1 MEVHNHNAAEGPHP
15 IEVHNERLK
24 DMISGGSEDLDSWN
38 SLISEIEKTYPD
50 DRNTIC
56 LAFDSFLSKFPLCHW
71 NWKRYAYHEAR
82 LCNAEKAVEIFER
95 AVESTPFSV
104 GLWVDYCT
112 FAVSSFE
119 DPFDIRRLFTK
130 GISLVGKDY
139 FCHVLWDKYMSFE
152 FSQEKWG
159 LLALVYVQALRFP
172 TKKLHKYYENFKKLV
187 TNLEEETLHLSD
199 DSREVQLKELSDA
212 TVVLSNKEI
221 VQVVKDLQDPSDS
234 SVRLKALYKYRYYG
248 DQLYQKACQLE
259 EKIKIFESNV
269 QRRYFQATPLDNG
282 ELKNWHEY
290 IDFIEKQDD
299 FDWALKLYERCLIS
313 CANYPEFWIR
323 YVDFMETKG
332 GRELA
337 MFALERATKGFS
349 KNVPEIHLFTA
360 RYMEQ
365 IGDPD
370 GARAS
375 FPPINTDW
383 DSCFIQYVTNRANM
397 EKRLGNCSAA
407 CDIYRRAI
415 NMAVKEQK
423 LQCIPMLYIGYYRL
437 RHMITASVEA
447 ARDVIIDGI
456 KRFPGCRLLYE
467 ELIRFAMVHEGAK
480 QLSIVDSV
488 IANAISPVSDVS
500 QDLDIKDRESISILF
515 LELVDLCGSISEIR
529 KAWSRHI
536 KLFPQFIRTNTS
548 SKHIGT
554 EKSSLNSFTEQRR
567 NFSYVLVNQPS
578 KGPSS
583 GHRIQLSKGEQV
595 HLLTLKDGKQP
606 DQLSAEPS
614 LVVVNGKDVPGKQ
627 EQLSPEMEDLSSG
640 NGSVKNELSFD
651 PVVQSKDDSSAPMEL
666 SHGPSQQR
674 REDLPMDFSYDSI
687 PQPGEDVSK
696 SPGPVL
702 DFKEPSRPLSVLEAS
717 QEHPSSEIIK
727 RDQDAELE
735 QTLMPVSLE
744 NLSLVSGERESQDFV
759 AMHSDD
765 LESGEEIPSSS
776 TGRPQDPVNDGH
788 GPASCSS
795 PATCLYSESAQTHP
809 GPVTAESSQQ
819 INDTV
824 AVPERGSSKV
834 PNQPA
839 GYDQQQQPQRAAS
852 QEPRLRDSQGDSQI
866 QQGLD
871 KATVQC
877 QSGTSQGNIPSN
889 QCWTLNNML
898 QQISMSG
905 NHPQASSSPVSYS
918 QPSTAQHSVHNSQQI
933 GLNPHHEVLN
943 QTSQHI
949 SLSENHP
956 QMSSSHASF
965 SQPSTPQHSGQS
977 SQQVGPLHHQEALNQ
992 TSQHHYQQQHLLHGQ
1007 YQQHQLQMQQ
1017 PYTSIQQQQM
1027 HSHPSQQLYQQQQ
1040 LIQQQQQQQSQQ
1052 QTPLLQQQQYF
1063 QQIQSLQ
1070 YPQQQYPQHQLQYLP
1085 QAQQLWQQ
1093 KFQQQAQQ
1101 MQPQEGQQTQQY
1113 YLQTQEQQLEQYR
1126 QSQLAYQMQQHGYQL
1141 LLHQYQVHQQGYQS
1155 MQQQQQWQ
1163 EQGHLQLQQYS
1174 HVQQQ
1179 QYHHLEQQTDE
1190 EYNQTHQGQQVVE
1203 QRSSGTP
1210 APESESPETARQPH
1224 SAEKSRYSV
1233 SPYRRPPA
1241 HGISPSHSTGTLASE
1256 ASSLSRTISSRD
1268 Q

>member
-1 MEVHNHNAAEGPHP
+1 MKSFRGQSPEHGRYASRCVND
-15 IEVHNERLK
+15 IETN
-24 DMISGGSEDLDSWN
+24 
-38 SLISEIEKTYPD
+38 D
-50 DRNTIC
+50 DRNAIC

-112 FAVSSFE
+112 FAATLFE

-159 LLALVYVQALRFP
+159 FLALVYVQALRFP

-187 TNLEEETLHLSD
+187 TNLEEEILHLSD
-199 DSREVQLKELSDA
+199 DSREVQIKELSDA

-221 VQVVKDLQDPSDS
+221 AQVVKDLQDPSDS
-234 SVRLKALYKYRYYG
+234 SVRLKALSKYRYCG

-259 EKIKIFESNV
+259 EKIKSFESNI
-269 QRRYFQATPLDNG
+269 QRRYFQETPLDND
-282 ELKNWHEY
+282 ELRNWHDY
-290 IDFIEKQDD
+290 LDLIEKEDD
-299 FDWALKLYERCLIS
+299 FDWVLKLYERCLIT

-323 YVDFMETKG
+323 YVDFMESKG

-337 MFALERATKGFS
+337 MFALERATKVFL

-365 IGDPD
+365 IGDRD
-370 GARAS
+370 GARTS
-375 FPPINTDW
+375 FPPMNTDW
-383 DSCFIQYVTNRANM
+383 GSCFIQYVTNRANM

-407 CDIYRRAI
+407 CDIYKRAI
-415 NMAVKEQK
+415 NMAVKEKK

-467 ELIRFAMVHEGAK
+467 ELIRFAMVHEGTK

-488 IANAISPVSDVS
+488 IANAISPVSDIS
-500 QDLDIKDRESISILF
+500 QDLDIKDRESISTLF

-536 KLFPQFIRTNTS
+536 KLFPHFIRTNTS

-567 NFSYVLVNQPS
+567 NISYVLVNQPS

-583 GHRIQLSKGEQV
+583 GHMIQLSKGEQV
-595 HLLTLKDGKQP
+595 HLLALKDGKQP
-606 DQLSAEPS
+606 DQLSAQPS
-614 LVVVNGKDVPGKQ
+614 LAAVNGKDVTGKQ
-627 EQLSPEMEDLSSG
+627 EELSPKMEDLSSG
-640 NGSVKNELSFD
+640 NGSGKNELSFD
-651 PVVQSKDDSSAPMEL
+651 PVVQSKDDSSATMEL

-687 PQPGEDVSK
+687 PQLGGDVSK
-696 SPGPVL
+696 SPGPFL

-727 RDQDAELE
+727 RDQNVELE
-735 QTLMPVSLE
+735 QQPMPVSLE

-776 TGRPQDPVNDGH
+776 MGRPQDLVNDGN

-795 PATCLYSESAQTHP
+795 PATCLYSKSAQTHP

-824 AVPERGSSKV
+824 ADPESSCSKV

-852 QEPRLRDSQGDSQI
+852 QEPRLHDSQGDSLI
-866 QQGLD
+866 QQVLD

-877 QSGTSQGNIPSN
+877 QSGTSQGNIPSD
-889 QCWTLNNML
+889 QCWTLNNMP
-898 QQISMSG
+898 QQISISG
-905 NHPQASSSPVSYS
+905 NHPQVSSSPVYYS

-933 GLNPHHEVLN
+933 GPNPRHEALN

-949 SLSENHP
+949 SLSENYP

-977 SQQVGPLHHQEALNQ
+977 SQQIGPLYHQETLNQ
-992 TSQHHYQQQHLLHGQ
+992 TSQHHYQQQYLLHGQ

-1027 HSHPSQQLYQQQQ
+1027 HPHPSQQLYQQQQ

-1052 QTPLLQQQQYF
+1052 QTPLQQQQQYF
-1063 QQIQSLQ
+1063 QQIQSSQ
-1070 YPQQQYPQHQLQYLP
+1070 YLHQLQYLP

-1093 KFQQQAQQ
+1093 QFQQQAQQ
-1101 MQPQEGQQTQQY
+1101 MQPQEGQQTQQH
-1113 YLQTQEQQLEQYR
+1113 YLQTQEQQLEQYH

-1155 MQQQQQWQ
+1155 MQQQQQQQWQ
-1163 EQGHLQLQQYS
+1163 QQYS
-1174 HVQQQ
+1174 HLQQQ
-1179 QYHHLEQQTDE
+1179 QYHHVEQQMDE
-1190 EYNQTHQGQQVVE
+1190 EYNQTHQV
-1203 QRSSGTP
+1203 
-1210 APESESPETARQPH
+1210 
-1224 SAEKSRYSV
+1224 
-1233 SPYRRPPA
+1233 
-1241 HGISPSHSTGTLASE
+1241 L
-1256 ASSLSRTISSRD
+1256 LSY
-1268 Q
+1268 

>member
-1 MEVHNHNAAEGPHP
+1 MEVHNNNAADGPHS
-15 IEVHNERLK
+15 IQVHNERLK

-50 DRNTIC
+50 DSNTIC

-71 NWKRYAYHEAR
+71 HWKRYAYHEAR

-159 LLALVYVQALRFP
+159 FLTLVYVQALRFP

-187 TNLEEETLHLSD
+187 TNLEEEILHLTD

-221 VQVVKDLQDPSDS
+221 AQVVKDLQDPSGG
-234 SVRLKALYKYRYYG
+234 SVRLKALYRYRYCG

-259 EKIKIFESNV
+259 EKIKSFESNI
-269 QRRYFQATPLDNG
+269 QRRYFQATPLDND
-282 ELKNWHEY
+282 ELKNWHDY
-290 IDFIEKQDD
+290 LDFIEKQDD

-323 YVDFMETKG
+323 YVDFMETRG

-337 MFALERATKGFS
+337 MFALERATKVFS

-375 FPPINTDW
+375 FPPINADW
-383 DSCFIQYVTNRANM
+383 DSCFIQYVSNRANM

-407 CDIYRRAI
+407 CDIYKRTI

-437 RHMITASVEA
+437 KHMITASVEA

-456 KRFPGCRLLYE
+456 NRFPGCRLLYE
-467 ELIRFAMVHEGAK
+467 ELIRFAMVHEGTK
-480 QLSIVDSV
+480 QLSIVHSV
-488 IANAISPVSDVS
+488 IVNAISPVSDVS
-500 QDLDIKDRESISILF
+500 QDLDIKDRESISLLF

-554 EKSSLNSFTEQRR
+554 KKSSLNNFIEQRR
-567 NFSYVLVNQPS
+567 NISYVLVNQPS
-578 KGPSS
+578 KGTSS
-583 GHRIQLSKGEQV
+583 GHTIQLSEGEQV

-606 DQLSAEPS
+606 DQLSADQS
-614 LVVVNGKDVPGKQ
+614 LAVVNDKDVTGQQK
-627 EQLSPEMEDLSSG
+627 QLSPEMEDLSSG
-640 NGSVKNELSFD
+640 NGSGKNELSFD
-651 PVVQSKDDSSAPMEL
+651 PVVQSKDDSSTPMEL

-674 REDLPMDFSYDSI
+674 RENLPGPMDFSYDSI
-687 PQPGEDVSK
+687 PQPGEDVSI

-702 DFKEPSRPLSVLEAS
+702 DLKEPSRPLSVLEAS
-717 QEHPSSEIIK
+717 QEDIIN
-727 RDQDAELE
+727 RDQDVELK
-735 QTLMPVSLE
+735 QPPMPVSLE

-765 LESGEEIPSSS
+765 LESGEEILSSS
-776 TGRPQDPVNDGH
+776 SGRPQDPVNDGN
-788 GPASCSS
+788 GPVGCLS
-795 PATCLYSESAQTHP
+795 PSTCLFSESAQTHP
-809 GPVTAESSQQ
+809 GPVTAESSQL
-819 INDTV
+819 NDTV
-824 AVPERGSSKV
+824 AVPESGNSKV

-852 QEPRLRDSQGDSQI
+852 QEPCLCDSQGDSEI
-866 QQGLD
+866 QQVLD

-877 QSGTSQGNIPSN
+877 QTGTSQGNILSN
-889 QCWTLNNML
+889 QCWTLNNMP

-905 NHPQASSSPVSYS
+905 NHPLASSSPVSYS
-918 QPSTAQHSVHNSQQI
+918 QPSTALHSVHDSQQS
-933 GLNPHHEVLN
+933 GPDPHHEALN
-943 QTSQHI
+943 QKSQHI

-956 QMSSSHASF
+956 QMSSSPASF
-965 SQPSTPQHSGQS
+965 SQPSTPQHFRQS
-977 SQQVGPLHHQEALNQ
+977 SQQIGPLHNQEALNQ
-992 TSQHHYQQQHLLHGQ
+992 TSQHHYQQQHLLPGQ

-1027 HSHPSQQLYQQQQ
+1027 HPHPSQQHYQQQQ
-1040 LIQQQQQQQSQQ
+1040 LIQQQQQQQNQQ
-1052 QTPLLQQQQYF
+1052 QTPLLQQQQQQQQYF

-1070 YPQQQYPQHQLQYLP
+1070 YPQQQYLLHQLQYLP

-1093 KFQQQAQQ
+1093 QFQLQAQQ
-1101 MQPQEGQQTQQY
+1101 MQPQEGQQTQQH

-1126 QSQLAYQMQQHGYQL
+1126 QSQELAYQMQQHGYQL
-1141 LLHQYQVHQQGYQS
+1141 LLHQYQVHQQ
-1155 MQQQQQWQ
+1155 QQQQWQ
-1163 EQGHLQLQQYS
+1163 QQGHLQLQQYS
-1174 HVQQQ
+1174 DLQQQ

-1203 QRSSGTP
+1203 PHSSGTP
-1210 APESESPETARQPH
+1210 APETESPESARQPH
-1224 SAEKSRYSV
+1224 SAEKSGYSV
-1233 SPYRRPPA
+1233 SPYRRAPA
-1241 HGISPSHSTGTLASE
+1241 HGISPSHSMGTLASE
-1256 ASSLSRTISSRD
+1256 ASSFSRTNSSRD

>member
-1 MEVHNHNAAEGPHP
+1 MELHNHNAPDGPHLVQ
-15 IEVHNERLK
+15 VHNERLK

-112 FAVSSFE
+112 FAMSSFE

-159 LLALVYVQALRFP
+159 SLALVYVQALCFP

-187 TNLEEETLHLSD
+187 TNLEEEILHLSD
-199 DSREVQLKELSDA
+199 DSRDVQLKELSSA
-212 TVVLSNKEI
+212 TAVLSNKEI
-221 VQVVKDLQDPSDS
+221 VQVVKDLQDPSDD
-234 SVRLKALYKYRYYG
+234 SVRLKALYKYRYCG

-259 EKIKIFESNV
+259 EKIKSFESNI
-269 QRRYFQATPLDNG
+269 QRRYFQATPLDND
-282 ELKNWHEY
+282 ELKNWHDY
-290 IDFIEKQDD
+290 LDFIEKQDD

-332 GRELA
+332 GRELS
-337 MFALERATKGFS
+337 MFALERATKVFS

-407 CDIYRRAI
+407 SDIYKRAI

-437 RHMITASVEA
+437 THMITASLEV

-467 ELIRFAMVHEGAK
+467 F
-480 QLSIVDSV
+480 
-488 IANAISPVSDVS
+488 
-500 QDLDIKDRESISILF
+500 
-515 LELVDLCGSISEIR
+515 VDLCGSISEIR

-548 SKHIGT
+548 SNHIGT

-567 NFSYVLVNQPS
+567 NISYVLVNQPS

-583 GHRIQLSKGEQV
+583 DHMIQLSKGEQAQ
-595 HLLTLKDGKQP
+595 LLPLKDGKQP

-614 LVVVNGKDVPGKQ
+614 VAVVKGKDATGKQ
-627 EQLSPEMEDLSSG
+627 EQISPEVEDLSSG
-640 NGSVKNELSFD
+640 NGSGKNELSFD
-651 PVVQSKDDSSAPMEL
+651 PLVQSKDDSSTPMEL

-674 REDLPMDFSYDSI
+674 RDDLPGPMDFSYDSI

-702 DFKEPSRPLSVLEAS
+702 DFKEPSRPLSVLETS
-717 QEHPSSEIIK
+717 QERPSSEIINQV
-727 RDQDAELE
+727 QDVELE
-735 QTLMPVSLE
+735 QPPVPVSLE
-744 NLSLVSGERESQDFV
+744 NLSLISEEMESQDLV

-765 LESGEEIPSSS
+765 LKGGEEIRSSS
-776 TGRPQDPVNDGH
+776 TGIPPDPVNDGD

-795 PATCLYSESAQTHP
+795 P
-809 GPVTAESSQQ
+809 GPVTAGSSQQ
-819 INDTV
+819 IYDTA
-824 AVPERGSSKV
+824 AVPESGSSKV
-834 PNQPA
+834 SNQPA
-839 GYDQQQQPQRAAS
+839 GYDQQQQSQRADS
-852 QEPRLRDSQGDSQI
+852 QEPRLLDSQGDSQF
-866 QQGLD
+866 QQVLD
-871 KATVQC
+871 KAPVHS

-889 QCWTLNNML
+889 ECWTLNNMP

-905 NHPQASSSPVSYS
+905 NHLQASSSPVSYS
-918 QPSTAQHSVHNSQQI
+918 QPSPAHYSVHNSQQI
-933 GLNPHHEVLN
+933 GPNPHHEALN

-956 QMSSSHASF
+956 QMSSPHASF
-965 SQPSTPQHSGQS
+965 SEPSTPQHSGQS
-977 SQQVGPLHHQEALNQ
+977 SQQIGPSHHQEALNQ
-992 TSQHHYQQQHLLHGQ
+992 TSQNYYQQQHLSHGQ

-1027 HSHPSQQLYQQQQ
+1027 HPHPSQLLYQQQQ
-1040 LIQQQQQQQSQQ
+1040 LNLQQQQQQSQQ
-1052 QTPLLQQQQYF
+1052 QTLLLQQQQYF
-1063 QQIQSLQ
+1063 QQIQSLPYQ
-1070 YPQQQYPQHQLQYLP
+1070 QQQYLHQLQYSQ

-1093 KFQQQAQQ
+1093 QFQQQAQQ
-1101 MQPQEGQQTQQY
+1101 TQPQEGQQMQ
-1113 YLQTQEQQLEQYR
+1113 QQLEQYR
-1126 QSQLAYQMQQHGYQL
+1126 QSQELAYQMQQHGYQL
-1141 LLHQYQVHQQGYQS
+1141 LMHQYQVRQQGCQS
-1155 MQQQQQWQ
+1155 MRQQQQQWQ
-1163 EQGHLQLQQYS
+1163 QQGNLQLQQYS
-1174 HVQQQ
+1174 HLQQQ

-1190 EYNQTHQGQQVVE
+1190 EYNQTHQGEHVAVQY
-1203 QRSSGTP
+1203 SSGTP
-1210 APESESPETARQPH
+1210 AAESESPEIAKEPH
-1224 SAEKSRYSV
+1224 SAEKFRRSV
-1233 SPYRRPPA
+1233 SPYRRPPTR
-1241 HGISPSHSTGTLASE
+1241 GISPSHSTATLASE
-1256 ASSLSRTISSRD
+1256 ASSFSRTNSSRD

>member
-1 MEVHNHNAAEGPHP
+1 MEEVYNHNAADGPHP
-15 IEVHNERLK
+15 ILVHNERLK
-24 DMISGGSEDLDSWN
+24 DMISGGSEDLDSWY
-38 SLISEIEKTYPD
+38 SLITEIEKTYPD
-50 DRNTIC
+50 DRNAIC

-71 NWKRYAYHEAR
+71 HWKRYAYHEAR

-112 FAVSSFE
+112 FAVNSFE

-159 LLALVYVQALRFP
+159 FLTLVYVQALRFP

-187 TNLEEETLHLSD
+187 TNLEEEILHLSD

-212 TVVLSNKEI
+212 TVALSNKEI
-221 VQVVKDLQDPSDS
+221 AQVVKDLQDPSDS
-234 SVRLKALYKYRYYG
+234 SIRVKALYKYRYCG
-248 DQLYQKACQLE
+248 DQLYRKACQLK
-259 EKIKIFESNV
+259 EKIKSFESNI
-269 QRRYFQATPLDNG
+269 QRRYFQAIPLDNY
-282 ELKNWHEY
+282 ELKNWHDY
-290 IDFIEKQDD
+290 LDFIEKQDD

-337 MFALERATKGFS
+337 IFALERATKVFS

-375 FPPINTDW
+375 FPPINADW

-407 CDIYRRAI
+407 CDIYKRAI

-423 LQCIPMLYIGYYRL
+423 FQCIPMLYIGYYRL
-437 RHMITASVEA
+437 RHMITSSVEA

-456 KRFPGCRLLYE
+456 KRFPGFRLLYE
-467 ELIRFAMVHEGAK
+467 ELIRFAMVHEGTK
-480 QLSIVDSV
+480 QLSIVDSI

-500 QDLDIKDRESISILF
+500 QDLDVKDRESISLLF

-548 SKHIGT
+548 SKHIST
-554 EKSSLNSFTEQRR
+554 EKSALNSFTEQRR
-567 NFSYVLVNQPS
+567 NISYVLVNQPS

-583 GHRIQLSKGEQV
+583 GHMIQLSKREQV
-595 HLLTLKDGKQP
+595 HLLTLEDGNQP
-606 DQLSAEPS
+606 DQLSADPS
-614 LVVVNGKDVPGKQ
+614 LAVVNGNDVTGKQ

-640 NGSVKNELSFD
+640 NGSGKNELSFE
-651 PVVQSKDDSSAPMEL
+651 PVVQSKDDSSTPMEL

-674 REDLPMDFSYDSI
+674 REDLPGPMDFSYDSI

-702 DFKEPSRPLSVLEAS
+702 DFKKPPRPFSVLEAS
-717 QEHPSSEIIK
+717 QEHPSSEIIN
-727 RDQDAELE
+727 RDQDVELE
-735 QTLMPVSLE
+735 QPPMPVSLE
-744 NLSLVSGERESQDFV
+744 YLSLVSGETESQDFV

-776 TGRPQDPVNDGH
+776 TGKPQDPVNDGN
-788 GPASCSS
+788 GPVSCSS
-795 PATCLYSESAQTHP
+795 PA
-809 GPVTAESSQQ
+809 VTAESSQL
-819 INDTV
+819 NDTV
-824 AVPERGSSKV
+824 AVPEGNSSKV

-839 GYDQQQQPQRAAS
+839 GYDQQPQRAAS
-852 QEPRLRDSQGDSQI
+852 QELRLCDSQGDSQI
-866 QQGLD
+866 QQVLD

-889 QCWTLNNML
+889 QCWTLNNMP
-898 QQISMSG
+898 QPISMSG

-918 QPSTAQHSVHNSQQI
+918 QPSIAQHSVNNSQQI
-933 GLNPHHEVLN
+933 GLNPHHEALN
-943 QTSQHI
+943 KKSRHI
-949 SLSENHP
+949 SLSENHA

-977 SQQVGPLHHQEALNQ
+977 RQQIGPLHHQEALNQ

-1007 YQQHQLQMQQ
+1007 YQQNQLQMQQ

-1027 HSHPSQQLYQQQQ
+1027 HPHPSQQLYQQQQ
-1040 LIQQQQQQQSQQ
+1040 LIQQQSQQ
-1052 QTPLLQQQQYF
+1052 QTPLPQQQQYF
-1063 QQIQSLQ
+1063 QQIHSSQ
-1070 YPQQQYPQHQLQYLP
+1070 YQQQQYLLHQLQYLP
-1085 QAQQLWQQ
+1085 QVHQLWQQ
-1093 KFQQQAQQ
+1093 QFQQQAQQ
-1101 MQPQEGQQTQQY
+1101 MQPQEGQQTQQHF
-1113 YLQTQEQQLEQYR
+1113 LQTQEQLEQYR
-1126 QSQLAYQMQQHGYQL
+1126 QSQELAYQMQQHGYQL

-1163 EQGHLQLQQYS
+1163 QQGHLQLQQYS
-1174 HVQQQ
+1174 HLQQQ
-1179 QYHHLEQQTDE
+1179 QCHHLEQQTDE
-1190 EYNQTHQGQQVVE
+1190 DYNQTHQGQQVVE
-1203 QRSSGTP
+1203 PHSSGTP
-1210 APESESPETARQPH
+1210 APASAHESESPETARQPH
-1224 SAEKSRYSV
+1224 SAEKS
-1233 SPYRRPPA
+1233 
-1241 HGISPSHSTGTLASE
+1241 
-1256 ASSLSRTISSRD
+1256 
-1268 Q
+1268 

>member
-1 MEVHNHNAAEGPHP
+1 MEVHDNNAADGPHSDQALLDSEDRTMVSF

-24 DMISGGSEDLDSWN
+24 DMISGVSEDLDSWN
-38 SLISEIEKTYPD
+38 SLISEVEKTYPD
-50 DRNTIC
+50 DSNTIS

-71 NWKRYAYHEAR
+71 HWKRYAYHKAR

-95 AVESTPFSV
+95 AVESSPFSV

-159 LLALVYVQALRFP
+159 FLTLVYVQALRFP

-187 TNLEEETLHLSD
+187 TNLEEEILHLSD
-199 DSREVQLKELSDA
+199 DSCEVQLKELSDA

-221 VQVVKDLQDPSDS
+221 AQVVKDLQDPSDG
-234 SVRLKALYKYRYYG
+234 SVRLKALYRYRYCG

-259 EKIKIFESNV
+259 EKIKNFESNI
-269 QRRYFQATPLDNG
+269 QRRYFQATPLDND
-282 ELKNWHEY
+282 ELRNWHDY
-290 IDFIEKQDD
+290 LDFIEKQDD

-323 YVDFMETKG
+323 YVDFMETRG

-337 MFALERATKGFS
+337 MFALERATKVFS

-375 FPPINTDW
+375 FPPINADW

-407 CDIYRRAI
+407 CDIYKKAI

-423 LQCIPMLYIGYYRL
+423 FQCIPMLYIAYYRL

-456 KRFPGCRLLYE
+456 NRFPGCKLLY
-467 ELIRFAMVHEGAK
+467 
-480 QLSIVDSV
+480 
-488 IANAISPVSDVS
+488 
-500 QDLDIKDRESISILF
+500 
-515 LELVDLCGSISEIR
+515 ELVDLCGSISEIR

-554 EKSSLNSFTEQRR
+554 EKSSLHNFTEQRR
-567 NFSYVLVNQPS
+567 NISYVLVNQPS
-578 KGPSS
+578 KGTSS
-583 GHRIQLSKGEQV
+583 GHMIQLSEGEQV
-595 HLLTLKDGKQP
+595 HLLMLKDGKQP
-606 DQLSAEPS
+606 DQLSADRS
-614 LVVVNGKDVPGKQ
+614 LAVVNDKDVTGQQ
-627 EQLSPEMEDLSSG
+627 EQLSPEMKDLSSE
-640 NGSVKNELSFD
+640 NGSGKNELSFD
-651 PVVQSKDDSSAPMEL
+651 PVVQSKDDSSTPMEL

-674 REDLPMDFSYDSI
+674 RENLPGPMDFSYDSI

-696 SPGPVL
+696 SPGLVL
-702 DFKEPSRPLSVLEAS
+702 DLKEQSRPLNVLEAS
-717 QEHPSSEIIK
+717 QAEIIN
-727 RDQDAELE
+727 RDEDVELK
-735 QTLMPVSLE
+735 QSPMLVSLE
-744 NLSLVSGERESQDFV
+744 NLSLVSGERESQDFI

-765 LESGEEIPSSS
+765 LESGKEIPSSS
-776 TGRPQDPVNDGH
+776 TGRPQDPVDDGN
-788 GPASCSS
+788 GPVGCSS
-795 PATCLYSESAQTHP
+795 PSTCLFSESAQTHP
-809 GPVTAESSQQ
+809 GPVTAESSQL
-819 INDTV
+819 NDTV
-824 AVPERGSSKV
+824 AVPESGNSKV
-834 PNQPA
+834 PDQPA

-852 QEPRLRDSQGDSQI
+852 QEPCLRDSQGDSEI
-866 QQGLD
+866 QQILY

-877 QSGTSQGNIPSN
+877 QTGNSQGNIPSN
-889 QCWTLNNML
+889 QCWTLNNMP

-905 NHPQASSSPVSYS
+905 NHPLASSSSPVSYS
-918 QPSTAQHSVHNSQQI
+918 QPSTALHSEHDSQQS
-933 GLNPHHEVLN
+933 GPDPHHEALN
-943 QTSQHI
+943 KKSQHI

-956 QMSSSHASF
+956 QMSSSPASF
-965 SQPSTPQHSGQS
+965 SQPSTPQHFRQS
-977 SQQVGPLHHQEALNQ
+977 NQQIGPLHNQEALNQ
-992 TSQHHYQQQHLLHGQ
+992 TSQHHYQQQHLLQWQ

-1017 PYTSIQQQQM
+1017 SYASIQQQQM
-1027 HSHPSQQLYQQQQ
+1027 HPYPSQQYYQQQQ
-1040 LIQQQQQQQSQQ
+1040 LIQQQQQQQNQQ
-1052 QTPLLQQQQYF
+1052 QTPLLQQQQQQQYF
-1063 QQIQSLQ
+1063 QQIQSTQ
-1070 YPQQQYPQHQLQYLP
+1070 YPQQQYLLHQLQYLP

-1093 KFQQQAQQ
+1093 QSQLQAQQ
-1101 MQPQEGQQTQQY
+1101 MQSQEGLQTQQH

-1126 QSQLAYQMQQHGYQL
+1126 QSQELANQMQQHGYQL
-1141 LLHQYQVHQQGYQS
+1141 LLHQYQVHQQ
-1155 MQQQQQWQ
+1155 QQQQQWQ
-1163 EQGHLQLQQYS
+1163 QQLQQYS
-1174 HVQQQ
+1174 HLQQQ

-1203 QRSSGTP
+1203 PHSSGTP
-1210 APESESPETARQPH
+1210 ATETESARQPH
-1224 SAEKSRYSV
+1224 SAEKSRYSA
-1233 SPYRRPPA
+1233 SPYRGAPA
-1241 HGISPSHSTGTLASE
+1241 RGISPSHSTGTLASK
-1256 ASSLSRTISSRD
+1256 ASSFSRTNSSRD